1 MIAPNHG
8 TLPQGMTLAKV
19 WLKISAGVR
28 YVNRRRGEICV
39 YPEHIMLTLAADQR
53 VFVDQGYRPATCEFR
68 AVVDH
73 ELEHVRINRAAAH
86 AHEAELRDSIA
97 RLLTGHPSYVVSS
110 AEQVRQV

>member
-68 AVVDH
+68 AVV
-73 ELEHVRINRAAAH
+73 RINRAAAH